1 MSSSRKFK
9 ESQSRLE
16 FDSTDN
22 IYENENESGSKISS
36 PSDDS
41 NENYNENGNGTG
53 HGNGNEIK
61 GVIKNKMDYTNSNS
75 NYEIGTQDDINC
87 LLAGCVGSGT
97 GSNMSG
103 TGTGGEKIESKVR
116 TKRSTYDATCIRTEA
131 PSLIFTSDLIIF
143 YTDPVSFFDHFF
155 FIINLYFLIF

>member
-41 NENYNENGNGTG
+41 NENYHENGNGNG
-53 HGNGNEIK
+53 NSNSSGNGNGNEIK
-61 GVIKNKMDYTNSNS
+61 GAVRNKMDYTNTNSNSNS

-103 TGTGGEKIESKVR
+103 TGTGGEKIESKVQYAR
-116 TKRSTYDATCIRTEA
+116 LVVLVLTILYYD
-131 PSLIFTSDLIIF
+131 
-143 YTDPVSFFDHFF
+143 
-155 FIINLYFLIF
+155 